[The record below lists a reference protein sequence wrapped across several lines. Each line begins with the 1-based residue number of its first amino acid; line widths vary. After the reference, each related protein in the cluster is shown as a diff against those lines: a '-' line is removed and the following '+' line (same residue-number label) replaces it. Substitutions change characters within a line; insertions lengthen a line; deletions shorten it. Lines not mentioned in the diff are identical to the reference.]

1 MADFHIGQQVV
12 CVGRFAPHRWV
23 KNYPQ
28 VGSIYRIRGF
38 RDIGD
43 VNLLFIWLEEI
54 VNPLAV
60 FYDGHSEEPS
70 FDLRGFRPV
79 RKTDIS
85 VFTEMLNTQPIKEK
99 EKV

>member
-1 MADFHIGQQVV
+1 MANDFHIGQQVV
-12 CVGRFAPHRWV
+12 CVGQFAPHRWV
-23 KNYPQ
+23 RSYPQ

-38 RDIGD
+38 RDIGYD
-43 VNLLFIWLEEI
+43 NLLFIWLEEI
-54 VNPLAV
+54 VNPPAV
-60 FYDGHSEEPS
+60 FADGHSEEPS

-85 VFTEMLNTQPIKEK
+85 VFTEMLNPTKVE